1 MNQDEIFKLLLL
13 ILLMSNERDNCPNV
27 CPASGFSN
35 INEIIIITLLLNA
48 CSGNNSGNNNNLTP
62 TNFNTTF

>member
-1 MNQDEIFKLLLL
+1 MDQDEIFKLLLI
-13 ILLMSNERDNCPNV
+13 ILLMSNERDNCPNA

-48 CSGNNSGNNNNLTP
+48 CSGNSNNNNLTP